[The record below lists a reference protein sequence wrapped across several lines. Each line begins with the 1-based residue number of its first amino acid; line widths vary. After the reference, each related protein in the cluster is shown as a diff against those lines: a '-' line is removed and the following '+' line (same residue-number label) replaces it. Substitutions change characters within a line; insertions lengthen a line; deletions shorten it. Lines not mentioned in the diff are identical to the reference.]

1 MKKKNMKKL
10 FCTAL
15 LAASL
20 AGCTAAAQTT
30 ENTDTSLN
38 IQEITDGSQDTQST
52 ATPETG
58 KQNGGHASQ
67 NTAAASTQTLITDG
81 SSLFTDR
88 DNAQTADLS
97 EAETYTVKDGE
108 NITIT
113 KAGVYVIKGEAKNVT
128 IRIETEDEDK
138 VQIVL
143 DGVTITN
150 DSTPVIYVVN
160 ADKVFVTTTDSENK
174 LSVTGTFTKDGDT
187 NTDAVIFSKDDL
199 VLNGTG
205 TLTISSTNNGIS
217 SHDDLKITGGTY
229 VITST
234 EDSIE
239 ANDSIAI
246 SAGTFNITS
255 SKDAIHCENDEDDT
269 VGYIYISGGSFTIN
283 AKDDAVQGTS
293 FSQIDGGTFDIT
305 AAEGIEG
312 TYVQINDGTITI
324 NASDDGINAS
334 DKSSAYTPVIE
345 ITGGKVT
352 VKMGAGDTDALDA
365 NGSIYISGGT
375 IDITAQSAFDYDQ
388 QGVMTGGTVTV
399 NGQQVTTLTNS
410 MMGGHGGGMQWGGKG
425 NGTGGSG
432 QMPSAPDQNG
442 QGQMPSGQGGHGGH
456 KRP

>member
-30 ENTDTSLN
+30 GNTDTSLN

-58 KQNGGHASQ
+58 KQNGGQASQ
-67 NTAAASTQTLITDG
+67 NTTAAAKQTLITDG
-81 SSLFTDR
+81 ASLFTDR
-88 DNAQTADLS
+88 DNAQTANLS

-128 IRIETEDEDK
+128 IRIEAEDEDK

-174 LSVTGTFTKDGDT
+174 LSVTGTFTADGDT

-234 EDSIE
+234 EDCIE

-246 SAGTFNITS
+246 SAGTFNLTS

-283 AKDDAVQGTS
+283 
-293 FSQIDGGTFDIT
+293 
-305 AAEGIEG
+305 
-312 TYVQINDGTITI
+312 
-324 NASDDGINAS
+324 
-334 DKSSAYTPVIE
+334 
-345 ITGGKVT
+345 
-352 VKMGAGDTDALDA
+352 
-365 NGSIYISGGT
+365 
-375 IDITAQSAFDYDQ
+375 
-388 QGVMTGGTVTV
+388 
-399 NGQQVTTLTNS
+399 
-410 MMGGHGGGMQWGGKG
+410 
-425 NGTGGSG
+425 
-432 QMPSAPDQNG
+432 
-442 QGQMPSGQGGHGGH
+442 
-456 KRP
+456 